1 MFDPTSSN
9 GSFLSLCAMQ
19 IGATFFKC
27 EISTLSLFSKEAC
40 AFEVLNKVNSP
51 LNPSEPRAR
60 HNFAQFSKILFDTF
74 ILVSFFRALRIF
86 LLNLV
91 SSFSQKTKKSESLFF
106 L

>member
-1 MFDPTSSN
+1 
-9 GSFLSLCAMQ
+9 MQ

-60 HNFAQFSKILFDTF
+60 HNFAQFSKILFDRQYDDIYTDPGSPVLTKNKF
-74 ILVSFFRALRIF
+74 GKNVVEIKKNYFE
-86 LLNLV
+86 LL
-91 SSFSQKTKKSESLFF
+91 
-106 L
+106 

>member
-1 MFDPTSSN
+1 
-9 GSFLSLCAMQ
+9 MQ

-86 LLNLV
+86 FLIWYLHFPKKQKNLNLYH
-91 SSFSQKTKKSESLFF
+91 QTWIFF
-106 L
+106 